1 MMRIL
6 RPSTPTE
13 ALAMLEDAGPDARLS
28 AGSTALQA
36 EWALGKPRPATLVDI
51 ARLAGLA
58 GIAKTE
64 DGLRIGANE
73 TLTAIFA
80 SPLVASTC
88 PLLTEAARRVG
99 AVSIRNRATI
109 GGNIGWRT
117 GCLLPALLALDARVE
132 LVELAG
138 TRVVPLCDW
147 LKASSALAL
156 VTAVLI
162 PRQPGGRAV
171 YHKIG
176 LRAAF
181 TPSVIAVAG
190 VLEIDG
196 GRVTAARLAVGGGT
210 VRPARLPGVE
220 ARLMGLAVA
229 DIDWHAVRSTLVEA
243 IDAPDDDLRS
253 ARYRKRAGANA
264 LVASLG
270 GEVVPPLPNRRTIRP
285 MPTITPDECRLSRE
299 NGGNRWHVRPDLPDK
314 VSGRLPFLTDARNDD
329 MLVGAVLRAAEPH
342 ARILAIDTREVEALP
357 GVRTVVTHHDIKGLN
372 AFGIVFQDQ
381 PALCFDKVRYLG
393 DPVAGVA
400 AVDRETALK
409 ALSLI
414 RVDYG
419 PLPLVTDPLRAL
431 AEDAEPIHVDGNLAS
446 TVGLERGDVE
456 TGFANAA
463 HIVEDTYVTPRQ
475 MHGFMETE
483 GGYAEPTPDG
493 GLAVFAGGQHGARD
507 RLQLSRILDMPQEK
521 IRVVTSPTGGAFG
534 GKDELTVQPVL
545 AMLALKANA
554 PVRIHLTRAESVV
567 AGVKRNPMT
576 IRMKTGCDAEGRLV
590 AQEVEVVADCGA
602 YASLSPGVLETAMEH
617 ACGPYVTDNVKTR
630 GRLTYTNN
638 GTCGAFRGFGANQ
651 MTFAIECQMDRLAAA
666 CGLDPVEIR
675 RRNLRK
681 PGMRGFL
688 GQVVAPSERLTEM
701 LDAAAASDL
710 WKEAPEVGPDEMV
723 GTGMAIN
730 YQGNGLGTIP
740 HDEGAGRLVLADDG
754 RIEAHF
760 GLDEM
765 GQGLVPSIHT
775 AVADKLGCARGDVR
789 VVFGDTLKTPD
800 SGSTTASRGGY
811 VVWKATEL
819 VAPPFARKLLAK
831 AADMLGRDA
840 DSLTIIPGGVSDAAS
855 NSGTPLID
863 FASLARALMPGEAI
877 AEETLFPFP
886 KSDYTKGNA
895 RFIFAFGAT
904 LARIA
909 VDRVSGQ
916 VRVLDLELHT
926 AAGPVID
933 LAAYLGQMEGGAV
946 QGLGFTLTEDI
957 LMHDGR
963 FLTANYDTYMMP
975 TVRDAPERMTTF
987 ALEDLDP
994 DDPYGPR
1001 GAGEIGIGAVTPAIA
1016 NAVADA
1022 LGHWP
1027 VTTPFRPEDILDFCE
1042 APA

>member
-1 MMRIL
+1 MR
-6 RPSTPTE
+6 E
-13 ALAMLEDAGPDARLS
+13 
-28 AGSTALQA
+28 
-36 EWALGKPRPATLVDI
+36 
-51 ARLAGLA
+51 
-58 GIAKTE
+58 
-64 DGLRIGANE
+64 
-73 TLTAIFA
+73 
-80 SPLVASTC
+80 
-88 PLLTEAARRVG
+88 
-99 AVSIRNRATI
+99 
-109 GGNIGWRT
+109 
-117 GCLLPALLALDARVE
+117 VE

-147 LKASSALAL
+147 LKASTALAL

-162 PRQPGGRAV
+162 PRQRGGRAV
-171 YHKIG
+171 YRKIG

-190 VLEIDG
+190 ALEIDG
-196 GRVTAARLAVGGGT
+196 GRVTAARLAVGGGAAP
-210 VRPARLPGVE
+210 PARLPGVE
-220 ARLMGLAVA
+220 ARLVGLTVA
-229 DIDWHAVRSTLVEA
+229 DIDWHAVRSTLIEA
-243 IDAPDDDLRS
+243 IDAPNDHLRS

-270 GEVVPPLPNRRTIRP
+270 GEVLPRLPNRRTIRP
-285 MPTITPDECRLSRE
+285 MPTTTPDECRLSRE
-299 NGGNRWHVRPDLPDK
+299 NGGNRWHVRPDLPNK
-314 VSGRLPFLTDARNDD
+314 VSGRQPFLTDARNDD

-342 ARILAIDTREVEALP
+342 ARILAIDTREAEALP
-357 GVRTVVTHHDIKGLN
+357 GVRTVVTHRDIEGLN

-381 PALCFDKVRYLG
+381 PALCFDKVRYVG

-400 AVDRETALK
+400 AVDRKTALK

-493 GLAVFAGGQHGARD
+493 ELAVFAGGQHGARD

-554 PVRIHLTRAESVV
+554 PVRMHLTRAESVV

-617 ACGPYVTDNVKTR
+617 ACGPYVTDNVKTC
-630 GRLTYTNN
+630 GRLAYTNN

-710 WKEAPEVGPDEMV
+710 WKEAPEVGPDETV

-765 GQGLVPSIHT
+765 GQGLVPSIHA

-957 LMHDGR
+957 LMRDGR

-975 TVRDAPERMTTF
+975 TVRDSPERMTTF
-987 ALEDLDP
+987 ALEELDP

-1022 LGHWP
+1022 LGRWP
-1027 VTTPFRPEDILDFCE
+1027 VITPFRPEDILDFCE